1 MYDIMLFQSN
11 LRHSGTAIFTFRPI
25 MYTPLVS
32 PTPTSCLFRTKSR
45 SEAEAQELWMA
56 FGYRAAPSADPPGV
70 RRRKQ
75 MEVWEIEHGAVTL
88 VMFCLDVC
96 TKLPNNLPFLGINHT
111 VLH

>member
-1 MYDIMLFQSN
+1 
-11 LRHSGTAIFTFRPI
+11 
-25 MYTPLVS
+25 
-32 PTPTSCLFRTKSR
+32 
-45 SEAEAQELWMA
+45 MA
-56 FGYRAAPSADPPGV
+56 FGYRAAPSATDPPGV

-88 VMFCLDVC
+88 FWGHRHSDDLRCMVMFCLDVC